1 MKKTLTKRDLI
12 TLTDPGE
19 AFSSE
24 SDSGVGSAFRE
35 EKKPIPCYCF
45 GPCGAR
51 RGLCGVAVRRLNVQ
65 K

>member
-1 MKKTLTKRDLI
+1 MKETLTKRDLI

-35 EKKPIPCYCF
+35 EKKPIPYYCF
-45 GPCGAR
+45 GACGAGR
-51 RGLCGVAVRRLNVQ
+51 RLCGVAL
-65 K
+65 